1 MKINSL
7 PVILCAGQR
16 TNTNIVYIIV
26 RVLGMNS
33 QTDIFFHLFL
43 YFFSIS
49 YLLFLFIHILLVS
62 IIFDLYAIHPHFY
75 NAPTN
80 WNFPDLQ
87 DLFLC
92 LHTIYVQVSFFQ
104 LSYECAVEARIG
116 FLSYYSSLLDTLV
129 TDAPCVGLGDGKY
142 KVCDL

>member
-16 TNTNIVYIIV
+16 TNSNIVYIIV

-33 QTDIFFHLFL
+33 QTDIFFIYSFIFL
-43 YFFSIS
+43 PFLIYYS
-49 YLLFLFIHILLVS
+49 YLFIYYWSLLF
-62 IIFDLYAIHPHFY
+62 FDLYAIHPHFY

-92 LHTIYVQVSFFQ
+92 LHTIHVQVSFFQ
-104 LSYECAVEARIG
+104 LSYECAEKARID

-129 TDAPCVGLGDGKY
+129 TDAPCVGLRDGKY